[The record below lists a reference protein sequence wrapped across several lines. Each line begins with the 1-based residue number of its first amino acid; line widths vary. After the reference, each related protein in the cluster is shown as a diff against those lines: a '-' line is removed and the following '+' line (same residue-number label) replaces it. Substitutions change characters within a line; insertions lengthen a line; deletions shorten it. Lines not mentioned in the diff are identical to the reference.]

1 MDQGN
6 TETGFSPEQ
15 QAYLQSLI
23 PQQNAATGSYKGVY
37 AGLTKG
43 AGVGGKMVGG
53 LAGGFGG
60 GLIGALY
67 GNKPQGGGVGALSK
81 FAQTQAGLQ
90 RGYVTDATA
99 EAQRSLME
107 GFRQAYAQRAAG
119 IAGSYGLQSDQLV
132 SEMASQGLD
141 PSIVRRMLASQRGSS
156 LQQLGEAQAEGA
168 AGYYDTLAKL
178 QKGTGGELAAISQA
192 ETEQYL
198 APQIAKIS
206 GDAAKAA
213 AKKQASG
220 NIFGAVLGGLVS
232 KI

>member
-23 PQQNAATGSYKGVY
+23 PQQNAATGPYKGAL

-43 AGVGGKMVGG
+43 PSAGGKMTGG
-53 LAGGFGG
+53 LMGGFGG

-67 GNKPQGGGVGALSK
+67 GKKSQGGGVGALSK

-206 GDAAKAA
+206 GDAAKSAA
-213 AKKQASG
+213 RRQAAG
-220 NIFGAVLGGLVS
+220 NILGGFLS
-232 KI
+232 AI

>member
-1 MDQGN
+1 MAS
-6 TETGFSPEQ
+6 GFTPEQ
-15 QAYLQSLI
+15 EAYLAEQQKKSQSL
-23 PQQNAATGSYKGVY
+23 AMASAY
-37 AGLTKG
+37 AGMKG
-43 AGVGGKMVGG
+43 PSAGGKMVGG
-53 LAGGFGG
+53 LGG
-60 GLIGALY
+60 GLFGALY
-67 GNKPQGGGVGALSK
+67 GKKPQGDGVGALSK

-213 AKKQASG
+213 GKAQAKG
-220 NIFGAVLGGLVS
+220 NILGAIIG

>member
-15 QAYLQSLI
+15 QAYLQSLL
-23 PQQNAATGSYKGVY
+23 PQQNAATGPYKGAF

-43 AGVGGKMVGG
+43 AGVGGSLTGG
-53 LAGGFGG
+53 VLGGGGGGF
-60 GLIGALY
+60 
-67 GNKPQGGGVGALSK
+67 VGALSK
-81 FAQTQAGLQ
+81 FAQKQAGLQ

-206 GDAAKAA
+206 GDAAKSA
-213 AKKQASG
+213 AKRQAAGS
-220 NIFGAVLGGLVS
+220 ILGGFLS
-232 KI
+232 AI